1 MSYELASG
9 LKNAGL
15 DVFPCTHKKAPAVR
29 KGSAWGDEAKRP
41 VIEHTWRS
49 GIVGVPV
56 PPGVMVLDLDTYKG
70 ITRQDVER
78 IIGAPLP
85 WDAALI
91 QRTMSGGE
99 HYAFRVD
106 FDPRQMA
113 GLDNKEDSL
122 EGLDTR
128 AAGRG
133 YIATGTGYAPCGF
146 GVFALSQPHALPEL
160 PHAAREWFRRKERT
174 PSEVAPLPT
183 GDKEIPHLLAAL
195 QHVRPDCDRAAWVK
209 IGLAL
214 RNHFHDDELTG
225 LAIFND
231 WSAGKFT
238 QTGEAPH
245 NYDAD
250 AIEHQWYSFKPEGA
264 TRIGTLYHKAI
275 EAGWTPPAGIDTAA
289 AFGQG
294 AVSVEAFAD
303 MVDRI
308 TESGGDPK
316 AVDTLARDVAELAG
330 SELQKSILTASLLR
344 EMKEAGILTPELRAM
359 LTGKAAKAAAPVG
372 LYGKNHTENAALFIS
387 RVLPDGKLV
396 RLDQTWYA
404 YTGRV
409 WCVLED
415 ETLKAMVS
423 AELWQS
429 SPMANVISGTVAQIE
444 NATHDN
450 KRKLGDG
457 MAERVAYQ
465 NGVLCLRTGVL
476 TPHDMAHFTTTILP
490 YNFNGLDYK
499 CDEWERFLDEVFD
512 GDADRVALLQE
523 WFGYMLTTSYEF
535 HKMMLLLGPPR
546 SGKGT
551 IGKVLHALVGD
562 DNFSGGSLRA
572 FTSDKFL
579 DSLQRK
585 TVVFIGDAEKRVAGN
600 LLSHLIERFKT
611 ISGNDA
617 INFDRIYK
625 KSVTTALPTRVTIA
639 GNNVPALFDD
649 SGALQG
655 RLMVLPM
662 YNSFLGRED
671 GALLGRLMSN
681 IEGISAWAIH
691 GLFRLRANGR
701 FTTPSASAAEI
712 DYIRETYSPITMFID
727 QCCCVTHL
735 QTDRVSGGD
744 LYDAY
749 HAWAIGQ
756 HEDNILTR
764 RAFTSSFKDASR
776 GIGAKYAVFKESDG
790 TSSRGFTGVRLTPF
804 KHGGGSIPL
813 SAVK

>member
-15 DVFPCTHKKAPAVR
+15 DVFPCTNKKAPAVR
-29 KGSAWGDEAKRP
+29 KGSAWSDEAKRP
-41 VIEHTWRS
+41 PIEHTWRS

-56 PPGVMVLDLDTYKG
+56 PEGVMVLDLDTYKG
-70 ITRQDVER
+70 ITRADVER
-78 IIGAPLP
+78 IVGAPLP

-91 QRTMSGGE
+91 QRTMNGGE

-106 FDPRQMA
+106 FDPRQLQNA
-113 GLDNKEDSL
+113 EAH
-122 EGLDTR
+122 GLDTR

-133 YIATGTGYAPCGF
+133 YIATGLGYAPCGF

-160 PHAAREWFRRKERT
+160 PHAAREWFKRKERT
-174 PSEVAPLPT
+174 PTEAPELPT

-195 QHVRPDCDRAAWVK
+195 RHVRPDCDRAAWVK

-231 WSAGKFT
+231 WSAGLFT
-238 QTGEAPH
+238 PTGEAPH
-245 NYDAD
+245 NYDAE
-250 AIEHQWYSFKPEGA
+250 AIEHQWFSFKPEGA

-275 EAGWTPPAGIDTAA
+275 EGGWTPPAGIDTAA

-294 AVSVEAFAD
+294 AVSVEAFAGL
-303 MVDRI
+303 VDRI

-316 AVDTLARDVAELAG
+316 AVDRLVQDVAGLAC

-359 LTGKAAKAAAPVG
+359 LTGKAAKAAAPSG

-387 RVLPDGKLV
+387 RVFPDGKLV

-409 WCVLED
+409 WCTLED

-429 SPMANVISGTVAQIE
+429 SPMASVIAGTVSQIE

-450 KRKLGDG
+450 RRKLGDG
-457 MAERVAYQ
+457 MADRVAYR
-465 NGVLCLRTGVL
+465 NGVLCLRTGAL
-476 TPHDMAHFTTTILP
+476 MPHDMANFTTTMLP
-490 YNFNGLDYK
+490 YDFKSLSYQ
-499 CDEWERFLDEVFD
+499 CDDWIQFLNEVFD
-512 GDADRVALLQE
+512 GDSDRVALLQE
-523 WFGYMLTTSYEF
+523 WFGYMLASSYEF

-600 LLSHLIERFKT
+600 LISHLIERFKT

-625 KSVTTALPTRVTIA
+625 KSVTTALPSRVTIA

-655 RLMVLPM
+655 RLLVLPM

-671 GALLGRLMSN
+671 SGLVDRLMQS
-681 IEGISAWAIH
+681 IEGIAAWALH
-691 GLFRLRANGR
+691 GLFRLRGNGR
-701 FTTPSASAAEI
+701 FTSPHASEAEI
-712 DYIRETYSPITMFID
+712 DYIRETYSPITTFMD
-727 QCCCVTHL
+727 QCCLVTRAPS
-735 QTDRVSGGD
+735 DRVSGGD
-744 LYDAY
+744 LYDTY

-756 HEDNILTR
+756 QEDNILSR

-776 GIGAKYAVFKESDG
+776 GTGARYAVYRAADG
-790 TSSRGFTGVRLTPF
+790 ETLRGFVGMVLLPF